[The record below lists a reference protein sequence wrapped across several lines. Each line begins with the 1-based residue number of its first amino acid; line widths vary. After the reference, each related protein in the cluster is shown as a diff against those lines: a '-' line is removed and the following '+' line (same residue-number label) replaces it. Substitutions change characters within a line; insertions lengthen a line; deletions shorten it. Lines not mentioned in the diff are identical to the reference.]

1 MTATGGPLVLVAT
14 YMEAGTI
21 GRLVGEI
28 RHRLPQARV
37 LIVDDQSPDGTA
49 ELVRRQ
55 YGGDPAVEVIVRE
68 GPRGYAAAMR
78 EGLRRFLASDAGW
91 LITVDADLSHDPAAM
106 TRMLEHTSE
115 APVVIGSRYLR
126 GARSA
131 DWAIGR
137 MRVSI
142 LGNHYVRLIT
152 GMPAAD
158 CTSGF
163 RCYTRAALE
172 GVDTSQLRTDG
183 FAFQVELLHAV
194 WRNGHALA
202 EVPIRYRDRLAG
214 ESKLT
219 RPMIAESLL
228 LPWRLLR
235 HGRRQ
240 DAARPARHATGA
252 RADP

>member
-1 MTATGGPLVLVAT
+1 MKIRYLEQIVRG
-14 YMEAGTI
+14 
-21 GRLVGEI
+21 LVGAPGLFEGMG
-28 RHRLPQARV
+28 LEPVQLLV
-37 LIVDDQSPDGTA
+37 VTTDG
-49 ELVRRQ
+49 
-55 YGGDPAVEVIVRE
+55 
-68 GPRGYAAAMR
+68 
-78 EGLRRFLASDAGW
+78 
-91 LITVDADLSHDPAAM
+91 
-106 TRMLEHTSE
+106 
-115 APVVIGSRYLR
+115 
-126 GARSA
+126 
-131 DWAIGR
+131 
-137 MRVSI
+137 
-142 LGNHYVRLIT
+142 
-152 GMPAAD
+152 
-158 CTSGF
+158 
-163 RCYTRAALE
+163 ALE